1 MYCAE
6 LQEIVQEDII
16 HDIFGSKEDE
26 SVQLGGLSLLSPQ
39 SLSASLKSKIETL
52 MRKEREVKDVGLPEH
67 YEVIVSS
74 KGSRLKLQDTLA

>member
-52 MRKEREVKDVGLPEH
+52 MRKEREVKDVGLPEQ